1 MLQTLIVRA
10 PKLRMPRCRVL
21 PSASIL
27 NCFHRIVKIVAMPVQ
42 LLVMLVVVVA
52 VMATV
57 RVVRGVM
64 LMVGVAVMLMLMVV
78 VVVIVLRMAG
88 AMLGRRC
95 AWRARGC
102 IMPLGGLPC
111 EHVDEVACHVHPGE
125 LSLAHSAKRLVG
137 RR

>member
-1 MLQTLIVRA
+1 
-10 PKLRMPRCRVL
+10 
-21 PSASIL
+21 
-27 NCFHRIVKIVAMPVQ
+27 VKIVAMPVQ
-42 LLVMLVVVVA
+42 LPVMLVVVVA

-64 LMVGVAVMLMLMVV
+64 LMVGVAVMLMVVV

>member
-1 MLQTLIVRA
+1 
-10 PKLRMPRCRVL
+10 MPRCRVL

-42 LLVMLVVVVA
+42 LPVMVVVA

-64 LMVGVAVMLMLMVV
+64 LMVGVAVMLMVVV

-95 AWRARGC
+95 AWGARGC
-102 IMPLGGLPC
+102 IVPLGGLPC
-111 EHVDEVACHVHPGE
+111 EHVDEVARHVHPGE